1 MVTALAI
8 EGIEILRVQC
18 TCSLTCKV
26 QFDHCYGCAWVFSFK
41 SFVEEDDDSDDDLLT
56 KRVKTKQELVRCA
69 SCPCPLVPHFLIL
82 EVSGI
87 ET

>member
-1 MVTALAI
+1 MI
-8 EGIEILRVQC
+8 
-18 TCSLTCKV
+18 
-26 QFDHCYGCAWVFSFK
+26 FSFK
-41 SFVEEDDDSDDDLLT
+41 PFVEEDDDSDDDLLT

-82 EVSGI
+82 EASGI